1 MTAATLSYFH
11 DMFVELDSVY
21 LLEKSGWTYS
31 TAWRFTAVS
40 ANRCSCLL
48 RLGFWVTSQHSMLC
62 AVRAIP
68 PCHTSLCFARFAFFL
83 LTCMQCTLP
92 TLVKCAHARDGEKAT
107 WYLCLDPYHCLHVV
121 THMSLC
127 VCVIQACWLQQCKR
141 LERKRARQAS
151 GSLSDTDKAAP
162 TAGEPGYLSKL
173 RRSISS
179 LRSSRRYFDSV

>member
-1 MTAATLSYFH
+1 MDIFYSMAVHGCERKQMQLPSASWLLGNLTAQHVVCCACHTPLSYF
-11 DMFVELDSVY
+11 
-21 LLEKSGWTYS
+21 
-31 TAWRFTAVS
+31 AV
-40 ANRCSCLL
+40 
-48 RLGFWVTSQHSMLC
+48 LC
-62 AVRAIP
+62 P
-68 PCHTSLCFARFAFFL
+68 LCFLPPYMHAMHATYTCQMCACTGWREGNLVSVSGSISLFA
-83 LTCMQCTLP
+83 CG
-92 TLVKCAHARDGEKAT
+92 HA
-107 WYLCLDPYHCLHVV
+107 HVV
-121 THMSLC
+121 VC